1 MHVSDSVHLHEEAS
15 LLCTGHMEGGVA
27 VGLVALNAGPHPSL
41 LTYIACQLPPGW
53 WDCLYAVYWLQKHLY
68 NTKNKSVNWYK

>member
-27 VGLVALNAGPHPSL
+27 IGLVALNAGPHPSL

-68 NTKNKSVNWYK
+68 NTKKTNNSVN